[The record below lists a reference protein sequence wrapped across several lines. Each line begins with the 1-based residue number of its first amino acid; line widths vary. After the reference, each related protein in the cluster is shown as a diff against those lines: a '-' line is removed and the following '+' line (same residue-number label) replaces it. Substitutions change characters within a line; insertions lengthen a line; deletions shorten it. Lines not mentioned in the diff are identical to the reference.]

1 KEYKNMDI
9 KAVNSVISEIQK
21 WTDTGISYELIFNLN
36 MEKINAKYIFE
47 SLVDAWEKKIK
58 TIYYIRTIQKDGSTA
73 DKNECV
79 SCAN

>member
-1 KEYKNMDI
+1 MDI

-21 WTDTGISYELIFNLN
+21 WTDTGISFELIFNLN
-36 MEKINAKYIFE
+36 MDQITAKYIYE
-47 SLVDAWEKKIK
+47 CIVDVWGKNIK
-58 TIYYIRTIQKDGSTA
+58 TIYYVRTIQKDGSSI

>member
-1 KEYKNMDI
+1 MDI

-36 MEKINAKYIFE
+36 MEKINAKYIFDC
-47 SLVDAWEKKIK
+47 LVDAWEKKIK

-73 DKNECV
+73 EKNECV